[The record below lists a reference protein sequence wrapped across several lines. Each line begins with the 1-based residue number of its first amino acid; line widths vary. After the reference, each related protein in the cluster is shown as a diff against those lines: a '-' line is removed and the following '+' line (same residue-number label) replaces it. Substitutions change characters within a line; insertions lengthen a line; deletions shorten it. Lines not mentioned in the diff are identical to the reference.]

1 MSPFRDRAKP
11 VPGVEAGDATNGPM
25 AHPDPKVAEAAR
37 LMAHPIR
44 RGPVGWLASTFATH
58 ATGSS
63 LAGADGGAARM
74 LGRLVPRD
82 GRRKELAIV
91 LALLLAAT
99 AIAASLPGGW
109 TGGAA
114 TPSPTTM
121 AVAVTAQ
128 PTPTETP
135 TATPTPD
142 PTATPTPDP
151 TATPSPT
158 PTATPTPAP
167 VKPTPRVYTFVAL
180 GDSLTSGYNNPGP
193 AWPPRLDSLDAN
205 LRLVNNAGKP
215 GDTTAG
221 MLSRL
226 SKDVYA
232 YSPNVLFVLG
242 GTNDIGMGVSEAT
255 TISNL
260 KAIVVGAKGRGIK
273 VFLLTVPPNS
283 SSTSGTRINSLNVAI
298 QHLANTYQIVLID
311 IHAPLSGPDG
321 LIQSRYTVDGL
332 HFNNLGAQLVANTIY
347 NRIHRLGY

>member
-1 MSPFRDRAKP
+1 
-11 VPGVEAGDATNGPM
+11 M
-25 AHPDPKVAEAAR
+25 AHPDPQVGQAAR
-37 LMAHPIR
+37 LMAHPVR
-44 RGPVGWLASTFATH
+44 RGPVGWLQNAPH
-58 ATGSS
+58 
-63 LAGADGGAARM
+63 L
-74 LGRLVPRD
+74 LGRLVPKE
-82 GRRKELAIV
+82 GHRRELAVV

-99 AIAASLPGGW
+99 AISASLPGGW
-109 TGGAA
+109 TAGTA
-114 TPSPTTM
+114 TPSPTTV
-121 AVAVTAQ
+121 AEAVTSD
-128 PTPTETP
+128 P
-135 TATPTPD
+135 TATGT

-158 PTATPTPAP
+158 PDPTATPS
-167 VKPTPRVYTFVAL
+167 PTPTPTPTKAPAKTPTVYTFVAL

-226 SKDVYA
+226 NSYVYP

-242 GTNDIGMGVSEAT
+242 GTNDIGTGVDEAT

-260 KAIVVGAKGRGIK
+260 KAIVVSAKARGIK
-273 VFLLTVPPNS
+273 VFLITVPPNS

-311 IHAPLSGPDG
+311 IHAPLSGSDG